1 MTTRLRAFSH
11 PDDVAVVFKVVN
23 RFVLAILGIGPG
35 LVSVMLFRTID
46 GPAVAEQLRL
56 YELFGVIGILGG
68 AALVMRG
75 RPRGAPRPVL
85 STR

>member
-23 RFVLAILGIGPG
+23 RFVLAILGIGLG

-56 YELFGVIGILGG
+56 YELGVIGILGG